1 MINVNRTVVI
11 EGILLNGFDSY
22 FEEIYEKF
30 IKINQKDTKTF
41 SKEEL
46 QKLEYIKKNLSEFK
60 KKI

>member
-22 FEEIYEKF
+22 FEGIYEKF